1 MRRLTGVPPLRW
13 SAMARRAVTRDEAA
27 AALAAI
33 ATLPVGDDGEF
44 DVDRLQLKE
53 FVRATLVYFG
63 QQHPGRS
70 VEIRVPPF
78 SAVQAFEG
86 VRHTRGTPPNV
97 IEMDGQTW
105 IRLAVGALRWS
116 EAVRVG
122 RVRASGT
129 RADLAEHLPMTV
141 L

>member
-1 MRRLTGVPPLRW
+1 
-13 SAMARRAVTRDEAA
+13 MARRAVTRDEAV
-27 AALAAI
+27 AALTAI
-33 ATLPVGDDGEF
+33 AALPVGDDDELEI
-44 DVDRLQLKE
+44 DAPRLKE

-63 QQHPGRS
+63 QQHPGKS

-97 IEMDGQTW
+97 IEMDGPTW
-105 IRLAVGALRWS
+105 IGLAVGALSWS
-116 EAVRVG
+116 DAVAAG

-129 RADLAEHLPMTV
+129 RADLAEHLPIQIP
-141 L
+141 